1 MIANL
6 TGKGKR
12 KALEKD
18 NYPGCIKTFVFF
30 ENREME

>member
-1 MIANL
+1 MITNL

-18 NYPGCIKTFVFF
+18 NCSGCMKMFVLF